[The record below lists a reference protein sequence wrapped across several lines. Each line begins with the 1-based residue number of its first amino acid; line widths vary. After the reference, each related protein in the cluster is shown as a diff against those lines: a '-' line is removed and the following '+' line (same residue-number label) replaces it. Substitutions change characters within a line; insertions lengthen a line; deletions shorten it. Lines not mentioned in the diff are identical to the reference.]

1 MIFDKNY
8 ITSALLPRI
17 RELWLSSQDTFPDF
31 LSPVSLEEKRNNEAW
46 ITAAMERL
54 QRHMKAFPSRSRI
67 AVRLPFSRKQPEQ
80 AAYSQSPS
88 PQLQK
93 WTQEM
98 ESLFHGLLFDEPI
111 LGICRAMSEDTLI
124 AFQASMKDFLR
135 QVRSFAPEMKPEDM
149 GQALRNFM
157 VYSIFREQNGL
168 PQDCPSSIF
177 GYSMLYPLPITFLM
191 IPTYFRGEKAF

>member
-1 MIFDKNY
+1 MALFPGHLPRFSLPCIPGGKKKQRGLGNCCY
-8 ITSALLPRI
+8 GTASAAYEGLPIPKQNCGQAALL
-17 RELWLSSQDTFPDF
+17 Q
-31 LSPVSLEEKRNNEAW
+31 EAAG
-46 ITAAMERL
+46 TG
-54 QRHMKAFPSRSRI
+54 
-67 AVRLPFSRKQPEQ
+67 
-80 AAYSQSPS
+80 QSPA

-111 LGICRAMSEDTLI
+111 LGICKAMSEDSLT

-157 VYSIFREQNGL
+157 VYSIVRE
-168 PQDCPSSIF
+168 
-177 GYSMLYPLPITFLM
+177 
-191 IPTYFRGEKAF
+191 